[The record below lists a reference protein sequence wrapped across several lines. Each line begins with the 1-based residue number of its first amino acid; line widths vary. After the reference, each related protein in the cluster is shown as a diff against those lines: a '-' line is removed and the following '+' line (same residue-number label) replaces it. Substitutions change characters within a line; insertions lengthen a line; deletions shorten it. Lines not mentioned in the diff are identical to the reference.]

1 MNEANLYNNRVTLT
15 QPGQNPILVK
25 SPSTRNY
32 FLDKE
37 EEDLIQFK
45 MLKMWGN
52 FSSATLG
59 RPSQEDRERKRRLRE
74 AQMKQIQMELTLD
87 RKVTTVMKTKASN
100 YSIFSKGKR
109 DEADNYN
116 GGSNARTIMEND
128 NVDKNRNFAEKLLH
142 RSKTFRMENPDILE
156 DLNAMDGVRMR
167 TKSLSR
173 EHNRNKMNGGN
184 NPIKFQNQYDDSAM
198 TMYNGWG
205 VSGGSNWNKN
215 NNNNNN
221 SNNEFVSRLRFLDT
235 SPIPRERELS
245 PEFQNSQTMNRRHT
259 VALDDDIQV
268 KYISNSKRNLE
279 ILFCYGSLRSNI

>member
-1 MNEANLYNNRVTLT
+1 MNIEESNYVRILGAYIDSVFMNEANHRNIRVKLA
-15 QPGQNPILVK
+15 QPGFNRELLVK
-25 SPSTRNY
+25 SPTNRNQ

-37 EEDLIQFK
+37 EEELIQFK

-59 RPSQEDRERKRRLRE
+59 RPSIEDREKKRRLRE
-74 AQMKQIQMELTLD
+74 AQMKQIEMELTLD
-87 RKVTTVMKTKASN
+87 RKLTTVVKSKSGN

-109 DEADNYN
+109 NDGDNFNLAGNADMIVDD
-116 GGSNARTIMEND
+116 NAMN
-128 NVDKNRNFAEKLLH
+128 KNLTEKLLH

-156 DLNAMDGVRMR
+156 GLNTLEGVRMR

-173 EHNRNKMNGGN
+173 DVRNKNHGN
-184 NPIKFQNQYDDSAM
+184 TPVKYQNQYDDSAM
-198 TMYNGWG
+198 TIYSGWG
-205 VSGGSNWNKN
+205 VNGGSNWIKN
-215 NNNNNN
+215 NNNN
-221 SNNEFVSRLRFLDT
+221 NNEFVSRLRFLDS

-268 KYISNSKRNLE
+268 IFK
-279 ILFCYGSLRSNI
+279 

>member
-1 MNEANLYNNRVTLT
+1 MRILGAYIDSVFMNEANHRNIRVKLA
-15 QPGQNPILVK
+15 QPGFNRELLVK
-25 SPSTRNY
+25 SPTNRNQ

-37 EEDLIQFK
+37 EEELIQFK

-59 RPSQEDRERKRRLRE
+59 RPSIEDREKKRRLRE
-74 AQMKQIQMELTLD
+74 AQMKQIEMELTLD
-87 RKVTTVMKTKASN
+87 RKLTTVVKSKSGN

-109 DEADNYN
+109 NDGDNFNLAGNADMIVDD
-116 GGSNARTIMEND
+116 NAMN
-128 NVDKNRNFAEKLLH
+128 KNLTEKLLH

-156 DLNAMDGVRMR
+156 GLNTLEGVRMR

-173 EHNRNKMNGGN
+173 DVRNKNHGN
-184 NPIKFQNQYDDSAM
+184 TPVKYQNQYDDSAM
-198 TMYNGWG
+198 TIYSGWG
-205 VSGGSNWNKN
+205 VNGGSNWIKN
-215 NNNNNN
+215 NNNN
-221 SNNEFVSRLRFLDT
+221 NNEFVSRLRFLDS

-268 KYISNSKRNLE
+268 IFK
-279 ILFCYGSLRSNI
+279 

>member
-1 MNEANLYNNRVTLT
+1 MNEVNRYNIRVKLA
-15 QPGQNPILVK
+15 P
-25 SPSTRNY
+25 SPSGGGQKSSSIKNTSSEKRNY
-32 FLDKE
+32 FLNKE
-37 EEDLIQFK
+37 EEDLLNFK

-87 RKVTTVMKTKASN
+87 RKVTTVMKAKGGN
-100 YSIFSKGKR
+100 YSIFSKGRK
-109 DEADNYN
+109 DDVDNVNN
-116 GGSNARTIMEND
+116 GNMGND
-128 NVDKNRNFAEKLLH
+128 NITNKNLADKLLH
-142 RSKTFRMENPDILE
+142 RSKTFRMDAPDILE
-156 DLNAMDGVRMR
+156 DLNTIEGVRMR

-173 EHNRNKMNGGN
+173 DHRKNSNNN
-184 NPIKFQNQYDDSAM
+184 NPNHMKYQSQYDDSAM

-205 VSGGSNWNKN
+205 VNNNGNNWIKN
-215 NNNNNN
+215 NNNN
-221 SNNEFVSRLRFLDT
+221 NNEFVSRLRFLDS

-268 KYISNSKRNLE
+268 TLKIFSQRNTAHG
-279 ILFCYGSLRSNI
+279 IKKSSD

>member
-1 MNEANLYNNRVTLT
+1 MNIEESNYVRILGAYIDSVFMNEANHRNIRVKLA
-15 QPGQNPILVK
+15 QPGFNRELLVK
-25 SPSTRNY
+25 SPTNRNQ

-37 EEDLIQFK
+37 EEELIQFK

-59 RPSQEDRERKRRLRE
+59 RPSIEDREKKRRLRE
-74 AQMKQIQMELTLD
+74 AQMKQIEMELTLD
-87 RKVTTVMKTKASN
+87 RKLTTVVKSKSGN

-109 DEADNYN
+109 NDGDNFNLAGNADMIVDD
-116 GGSNARTIMEND
+116 NAMN
-128 NVDKNRNFAEKLLH
+128 KNLTEKLLH

-156 DLNAMDGVRMR
+156 GLNTMEGVRMR

-173 EHNRNKMNGGN
+173 DVRNKNHGN
-184 NPIKFQNQYDDSAM
+184 TPVKYQNQYDDSAM
-198 TMYNGWG
+198 TIYSGWG
-205 VSGGSNWNKN
+205 VNGGSNWIKN
-215 NNNNNN
+215 NNNN
-221 SNNEFVSRLRFLDT
+221 NNEFVSRLRFLDS

-268 KYISNSKRNLE
+268 IFK
-279 ILFCYGSLRSNI
+279 

>member
-1 MNEANLYNNRVTLT
+1 MRILGAYIDSVFMNEANHRNIRVKLA
-15 QPGQNPILVK
+15 QPGFNKELLVK
-25 SPSTRNY
+25 SPTNRNQ

-37 EEDLIQFK
+37 EEELIQFK

-59 RPSQEDRERKRRLRE
+59 RPSIEDREKKRRLRE
-74 AQMKQIQMELTLD
+74 AQMKQIEMELTLD
-87 RKVTTVMKTKASN
+87 RKLTTVVKSKSGN

-109 DEADNYN
+109 NDGDNFNLAGNADMIVDD
-116 GGSNARTIMEND
+116 NAMN
-128 NVDKNRNFAEKLLH
+128 KNLTEKLLH

-156 DLNAMDGVRMR
+156 GLNTMEGVRMR

-173 EHNRNKMNGGN
+173 DVRNKNHGN
-184 NPIKFQNQYDDSAM
+184 NPVKYQNQYYDSAM
-198 TMYNGWG
+198 TIYSGWG
-205 VSGGSNWNKN
+205 VNGGSNWIKN
-215 NNNNNN
+215 NNNN
-221 SNNEFVSRLRFLDT
+221 NNEFVSRLRFLDS

-268 KYISNSKRNLE
+268 IFK
-279 ILFCYGSLRSNI
+279 

>member
-1 MNEANLYNNRVTLT
+1 MNEVNRYNIRVKLA
-15 QPGQNPILVK
+15 P
-25 SPSTRNY
+25 SPSGGGQQPTRSSLSSVKNLSTNKRSH

-37 EEDLIQFK
+37 EEDLINFK

-87 RKVTTVMKTKASN
+87 RKVTTVMKTKGGN
-100 YSIFSKGKR
+100 YSIFSKGRK
-109 DEADNYN
+109 DDVENGNNGNIGDDNMTN
-116 GGSNARTIMEND
+116 
-128 NVDKNRNFAEKLLH
+128 KNLTDKLLH
-142 RSKTFRMENPDILE
+142 RSKTFRMDAPDILE
-156 DLNAMDGVRMR
+156 DLNTMEGVRMR

-173 EHNRNKMNGGN
+173 DHRKNSNGN
-184 NPIKFQNQYDDSAM
+184 NPTHMKYQSQYDDSAM

-205 VSGGSNWNKN
+205 INNNGNNWTKN

-221 SNNEFVSRLRFLDT
+221 NNEFVSRLRFLDS

-245 PEFQNSQTMNRRHT
+245 PEFQHSQTMNRRHT

-268 KYISNSKRNLE
+268 RVWISGKD
-279 ILFCYGSLRSNI
+279 LRMQF

>member
-1 MNEANLYNNRVTLT
+1 MNEVNRYNIRVKLA
-15 QPGQNPILVK
+15 P
-25 SPSTRNY
+25 SPSGGGQKSSSIKNTSSEKRNY
-32 FLDKE
+32 FLNKE
-37 EEDLIQFK
+37 EEDLLNFK

-87 RKVTTVMKTKASN
+87 RKVTTVMKAKGGN
-100 YSIFSKGKR
+100 YSIFSKGRK
-109 DEADNYN
+109 DDIDNGNN
-116 GGSNARTIMEND
+116 GNMGND
-128 NVDKNRNFAEKLLH
+128 NITNKNLADKLLH
-142 RSKTFRMENPDILE
+142 RSKTFRMDAPDILE
-156 DLNAMDGVRMR
+156 DLNTMEGVRMR

-173 EHNRNKMNGGN
+173 DHRKNSNNN
-184 NPIKFQNQYDDSAM
+184 NPNHMKYQSQYDDSAM

-205 VSGGSNWNKN
+205 VNNNGNNWIKN
-215 NNNNNN
+215 NNNN
-221 SNNEFVSRLRFLDT
+221 NNEFVSRLRFLDS

-268 KYISNSKRNLE
+268 TLKIFSQ
-279 ILFCYGSLRSNI
+279 